1 MYPHYQNIPKKI
13 KLSESYSKPL
23 ENSFIFSTNLLYFRL
38 WFYVYSLVFQII
50 GVISIPKG
58 DGEIEFFF
66 LTFYWFLVDFPSCI
80 QIPVISRPLA
90 SVLCSCNLSSP
101 KPKFKRSKKKKIK
114 PTTKTQNKKT
124 LKKKSQCGSCSVLQW
139 VTQCTL

>member
-1 MYPHYQNIPKKI
+1 MFMYPHYQNIPKKI

-23 ENSFIFSTNLLYFRL
+23 ENSFIFSTNLLYFGL

-66 LTFYWFLVDFPSCI
+66 FNFLLILGRFSIMHPDSSHLPAPCFC
-80 QIPVISRPLA
+80 PL
-90 SVLCSCNLSSP
+90 LLQPLLS
-101 KPKFKRSKKKKIK
+101 KTKI
-114 PTTKTQNKKT
+114 
-124 LKKKSQCGSCSVLQW
+124 
-139 VTQCTL
+139 